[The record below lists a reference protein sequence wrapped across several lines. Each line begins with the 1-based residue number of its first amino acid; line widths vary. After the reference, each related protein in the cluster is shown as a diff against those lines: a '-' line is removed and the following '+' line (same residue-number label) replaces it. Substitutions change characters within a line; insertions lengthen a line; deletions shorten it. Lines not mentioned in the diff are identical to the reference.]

1 MRRYIVKRLLLGV
14 LTVYGVATLVFFLMR
29 IVPGDPA
36 RIALS
41 EPGREGKVSEELVRA
56 MRVKLGLARV
66 TIRSNET
73 VLRPKYGE
81 LYPQVVAA
89 LQRLDPQMV
98 MNSVRAKAPVN
109 AGGIILGPGEVEV
122 TISDIP
128 LYEQYGQWLWNSLRL
143 EFGRSLKVN
152 RPVTEEWR
160 RFFPVTCSLALL
172 SAVMTLVLALPLGLI
187 SAIWHNRWV
196 DYLGRTIAISGLSL
210 PSFWVA
216 LLIILALVI
225 WLRWLPPLEYVP
237 FWHDPWRHLQ
247 QVFFPAFAVAFAQI
261 GVVARMTRSAMLE
274 VLRED
279 YIRTARAKGLGAGRV
294 VLRHALKNAFL
305 PVLTIFGLQFGFSLG
320 GLVVVERA
328 FNLPG
333 LGNFLADSVVFRDYN
348 AIQATLFATACF
360 VTLVNLLVDLA
371 YGWFDPR
378 IRYQ

>member
-66 TIRSNET
+66 TVRPNEMG
-73 VLRPKYGE
+73 LRQKYGE
-81 LYPQVVAA
+81 RYPQVVAA

-128 LYEQYGQWLWNSLRL
+128 LHEQYGQWLWNSLHL

-172 SAVMTLVLALPLGLI
+172 SAVMTLVLALPLGLV

-225 WLRWLPPLEYVP
+225 WLRWLPSLEYVP
-237 FWHDPWRHLQ
+237 FWQDPWRHLQ

-279 YIRTARAKGLGAGRV
+279 YIRTARAKGLGASRV

>member
-1 MRRYIVKRLLLGV
+1 
-14 LTVYGVATLVFFLMR
+14 
-29 IVPGDPA
+29 
-36 RIALS
+36 
-41 EPGREGKVSEELVRA
+41 
-56 MRVKLGLARV
+56 
-66 TIRSNET
+66 
-73 VLRPKYGE
+73 
-81 LYPQVVAA
+81 
-89 LQRLDPQMV
+89 
-98 MNSVRAKAPVN
+98 
-109 AGGIILGPGEVEV
+109 
-122 TISDIP
+122 
-128 LYEQYGQWLWNSLRL
+128 
-143 EFGRSLKVN
+143 
-152 RPVTEEWR
+152 
-160 RFFPVTCSLALL
+160 
-172 SAVMTLVLALPLGLI
+172 MTLVLALPLGLV

-225 WLRWLPPLEYVP
+225 WLRWLPSLEYVP
-237 FWHDPWRHLQ
+237 FWQDPWRHLQ

-279 YIRTARAKGLGAGRV
+279 YIRTARAKGLGARRV